1 MARKKS
7 SLGCLFYT
15 ALVLLVIVLFLFQW
29 KTVREV
35 VEKTG
40 FLKYVQKEA
49 GEEPPAPVPRSGPAA
64 GGGPAA
70 APEQEPGPGSAA
82 PAPRTSPAAPA
93 PGPSA
98 QAPSAKTPSARTP
111 SAEKAAP
118 KAPPPAARA
127 SPAGSAPAHARA
139 APRKPESRVRKARI
153 FFVSANAEGEIAMKG
168 VVRSV
173 EYVDAPLRSTLETLL
188 KGPSPEEIQQ
198 GLITA
203 IPRDTR
209 LNNIT
214 LQDDTAVLDFSE
226 SFRFNSLGEE
236 GLEAQLKQV
245 VYSTTEFPTLR
256 RVQILIDGKRLK
268 YLGPEGAYIG
278 EPLSRSSFR
287 Q

>member
-1 MARKKS
+1 
-7 SLGCLFYT
+7 
-15 ALVLLVIVLFLFQW
+15 
-29 KTVREV
+29 
-35 VEKTG
+35 
-40 FLKYVQKEA
+40 
-49 GEEPPAPVPRSGPAA
+49 
-64 GGGPAA
+64 
-70 APEQEPGPGSAA
+70 
-82 PAPRTSPAAPA
+82 
-93 PGPSA
+93 
-98 QAPSAKTPSARTP
+98 
-111 SAEKAAP
+111 
-118 KAPPPAARA
+118 
-127 SPAGSAPAHARA
+127 
-139 APRKPESRVRKARI
+139 VRKARI